1 MRAGPRAVA
10 SVHPPAELMRRAGY
24 AEVTETDVTD
34 EYLRTQESWTAANER
49 RSDELRAADPDG
61 FDERMA
67 DTRETLA
74 AIRDGL
80 LRRSLVVA
88 SRPAGR

>member
-1 MRAGPRAVA
+1 MRAGPRAVS

-24 AEVTETDVTD
+24 SEVDETDVTD
-34 EYLRTQESWTAANER
+34 EYLRTQETWTAEIEA
-49 RSDELRAADPDG
+49 RSDELLAADPGG
-61 FDERMA
+61 FDQQMA
-67 DTRETLA
+67 DARETLA

-88 SRPAGR
+88 SRPGGR